1 MFAPEAQRDREN
13 QEDKDPRTGAIIAAA
28 IAVHRHLGPGLLE
41 SANEESLCRELDL
54 GGIDLRQFKVPLP
67 TKGHPSLRS
76 LEFFLFAVFSGS
88 L

>member
-1 MFAPEAQRDREN
+1 MFAPEAQRDRKN

-41 SANEESLCRELDL
+41 SAYKESLCRELDL
-54 GGIDLRQFKVPLP
+54 GGHRLP
-67 TKGHPSLRS
+67 PVQRSVADQGHPSLRS